1 MTIWWQTL
9 LIFSISP
16 IYFQW
21 KKKPHQ
27 TWYNYCYHM
36 SVNYSGINVDL
47 HLTNCRSL
55 ILPSTCLSPRHQGFT
70 DFPCRD
76 VVGIPT
82 VGRWWQLHGQ
92 CTQSFSSTVNE
103 SEYLLTI
110 IAYTIERNHY
120 DSKPQTFS
128 VLYHCTGI
136 VNAHIPPTNWS
147 RYSIIQ
153 FLIEYM
159 FWLFL

>member
-1 MTIWWQTL
+1 MCYCTFYNNVGADTYNYISHT
-9 LIFSISP
+9 FSVE
-16 IYFQW
+16 
-21 KKKPHQ
+21 KHHN
-27 TWYNYCYHM
+27 TWYIYAITE
-36 SVNYSGINVDL
+36 VWTAIDL
-47 HLTNCRSL
+47 HLTTCRSL

-70 DFPCRD
+70 DSHCRGA
-76 VVGIPT
+76 VGIPT
-82 VGRWWQLHGQ
+82 AGRWWQLRGP
-92 CTQSFSSTVNE
+92 CTQNVSSTVNE